1 MVRKSR
7 RTVSLQ
13 HAAACKPWCTL
24 VVMHATHTRQ
34 ARWLRRLLSCYAQ
47 STIRNCDKIVVMSG
61 GVVVEEGS
69 HDELMAAGRVYAD
82 MWQMQQAQV
91 RGAP

>member
-1 MVRKSR
+1 MR
-7 RTVSLQ
+7 RTNDRF
-13 HAAACKPWCTL
+13 AACASPLCCCT
-24 VVMHATHTRQ
+24 
-34 ARWLRRLLSCYAQ
+34 Q

-69 HDELMAAGRVYAD
+69 HNELMAAGRVYAD

-91 RGAP
+91 